1 MRLLLTR
8 AEDDAALSA
17 ARLAARGHECAL
29 SPLLRVEDIDVAVP
43 AGPFDAI
50 AMTSAR
56 AARSQT
62 ARGLDPALKTLP
74 LWLVGRRTLE
84 AARAAGFEGPA
95 RVAPAAGALLVDLGE
110 QGGGV
115 SALYLAGADRKP
127 DLEAGLSRRGIV
139 AAVCEVYR
147 ACAAP
152 ELSDEAVAALAGG
165 RIDAVLHFSRRSAD
179 LFIAAADRASLS
191 LGAVRHF
198 CLSRDVAAPLF
209 ARGAATEIAATASEA
224 ALFDLAG

>member
-95 RVAPAAGALLVDLGE
+95 RVAADAGGAASQAAEIGEAAGRDLL
-110 QGGGV
+110 
-115 SALYLAGADRKP
+115 ARMP
-127 DLEAGLSRRGIV
+127 
-139 AAVCEVYR
+139 
-147 ACAAP
+147 
-152 ELSDEAVAALAGG
+152 
-165 RIDAVLHFSRRSAD
+165 AD
-179 LFIAAADRASLS
+179 LF
-191 LGAVRHF
+191 
-198 CLSRDVAAPLF
+198 
-209 ARGAATEIAATASEA
+209 TTT
-224 ALFDLAG
+224 